1 MSDPGW
7 SVTSVTERTLHQ
19 PLLPGA
25 PYEKRGLLSRV
36 LVPLGLQRFNPQSCA
51 VDPDDTDFRP
61 GRGVRAAGGP
71 GAVGDLYAP
80 GATADRF
87 DHGRH
92 FPHQPGGAVVQQ
104 RIGGHT
110 GMAPPRPA
118 SKIERAK
125 RQQAKDNKLYADGW
139 LKRAEQPHQ
148 KSGQP

>member
-51 VDPDDTDFRP
+51 VDPDDTYFRT

-80 GATADRF
+80 GATAERF

-92 FPHQPGGAVVQQ
+92 FPHQPGGAVVKQ
-104 RIGGHT
+104 RIGGNT
-110 GMAPPRPA
+110 GIA
-118 SKIERAK
+118 
-125 RQQAKDNKLYADGW
+125 
-139 LKRAEQPHQ
+139 PHQ
-148 KSGQP
+148 HASTIDRATRKSTR

>member
-25 PYEKRGLLSRV
+25 PYEKVGLLSRV
-36 LVPLGLQRFNPQSCA
+36 LVPLGLQRFNPQPSA
-51 VDPDDTDFRP
+51 VDAHDTDFRP
-61 GRGVRAAGGP
+61 GRGVRPAGGP

-80 GATADRF
+80 GATADRL

-92 FPHQPGGAVVQQ
+92 FAHQPGGAVVQQ

-110 GMAPPRPA
+110 GVSPHQHA
-118 SKIERAK
+118 SKIDRAK
-125 RQQAKDNKLYADGW
+125 DR
-139 LKRAEQPHQ
+139 
-148 KSGQP
+148 KSTRPN

>member
-87 DHGRH
+87 APRRPS
-92 FPHQPGGAVVQQ
+92 PHQPGGAVLPQ
-104 RIGGHT
+104 RTGGNNGVEPNQH
-110 GMAPPRPA
+110 AP
-118 SKIERAK
+118 
-125 RQQAKDNKLYADGW
+125 
-139 LKRAEQPHQ
+139 
-148 KSGQP
+148 

>member
-92 FPHQPGGAVVQQ
+92 LPPQPGGAVVQ
-104 RIGGHT
+104 IG
-110 GMAPPRPA
+110 
-118 SKIERAK
+118 RAHVSTPVHN
-125 RQQAKDNKLYADGW
+125 A
-139 LKRAEQPHQ
+139 
-148 KSGQP
+148 